1 MSTAVTGVDRRDR
14 GIFVATTEIDS
25 GRVTITGLR
34 SCPDPDSWRS
44 ELPEGAVVRLAVPE
58 SQAIVKSIVIET
70 GDETEWEDRVRFELT
85 STMLED
91 EQQFLTATQATGD
104 DRRFIGML
112 LRRDKAAEVCR
123 SLGCDFRAEQDR
135 LSFHLRSI
143 GLGRG
148 YLTFCRKEEAELVC
162 LVDMADTVAS
172 ICLVHGN
179 HIVDV
184 ASLSTNS
191 FDMTEESGRDQFA
204 VDLKTVIN
212 YRQVAL
218 TEAGIS
224 VPLSSL
230 LLVGDQ
236 VDDDCRQI
244 VQTYF
249 PVGVRTPELN
259 DGFVTGIETSPTEA
273 TSHFLVALGLAV
285 N

>member
-1 MSTAVTGVDRRDR
+1 MSAAVTGVDHRDQ
-14 GIFVATTEIDS
+14 GIFVAITETDS
-25 GRVTITGLR
+25 GRVTIAGLR
-34 SCPDPDSWRS
+34 SYPDSDTWR
-44 ELPEGAVVRLAVPE
+44 PEWPEVGEVRLAVPE
-58 SQAIVKSIVIET
+58 SLAIVKPIVIET
-70 GDETEWEDRVRFELT
+70 DDGTEREDRVRFEMIA
-85 STMLED
+85 SMLDD

-104 DRRFIGML
+104 DSRFIGML
-112 LRRDKAAEVCR
+112 LRRDRATEVCR
-123 SLGCDFRAEQDR
+123 SLGRELRAEQDR
-135 LSFHLRSI
+135 LSFQLRSV

-162 LVDMADTVAS
+162 LVDMAGTVAS

-184 ASLSTNS
+184 ASLSTDS
-191 FDMTEESGRDQFA
+191 FDLTVESGRDQFA

-212 YRQVAL
+212 YRQAAL
-218 TEAGIS
+218 IEAGIS

-259 DGFVTGIETSPTEA
+259 DGFVTGIESLPTE
-273 TSHFLVALGLAV
+273 SLPHFLVALGLAV